1 MSTDR
6 RYEPLALFA
15 NGEWRLSGGDG
26 AAEVVSP
33 IDGVVLAQLPLASD
47 DELDATLKGA
57 AEGLKVWRAMPP
69 LKRSELLRRA
79 AGLLRERADSVAST
93 MSLELGKPWSD
104 ARGEVLKAAD
114 LIDWSAEEGRR
125 AYGRT
130 IPAPDGESYS
140 TVLEPVGV
148 VAAFTP
154 WNFPAVSP
162 ARKIGSA
169 LAAGCACILKPSE
182 LAPGTA
188 VAMTRAFADAGIPAG
203 VVSLVH
209 GDPSKVSRR
218 LISSPVVRMVT
229 FTGSVAV
236 GKHIAELA
244 AREMKPCVL
253 ELGGH
258 GPVLV
263 FEDIDLQLV
272 AKASVAAK
280 FRNSGQVCV
289 SPTRFLVHSE
299 IFERFAS
306 AFAAATASIRV
317 GDPFE
322 STTNMGPMS
331 SGRRL
336 NAIDELVVDAV
347 SKGARLLLGGKRTGN
362 SGFYYLPT
370 VLADV
375 PLTARIMQE
384 EPFGPVAILQRFDH
398 PDDAL
403 FEANRL
409 PFGLASYVFTASAS
423 RGRSV
428 SSKLESGIVGLN
440 TFTTS
445 STETPFG
452 GIKDS
457 GYGREGGIDGVRA
470 YLTTKTVIEKF
481 APGDGHMA
489 S

>member
-1 MSTDR
+1 MARFWFSKTSTFNLSR
-6 RYEPLALFA
+6 R
-15 NGEWRLSGGDG
+15 
-26 AAEVVSP
+26 
-33 IDGVVLAQLPLASD
+33 
-47 DELDATLKGA
+47 
-57 AEGLKVWRAMPP
+57 RA
-69 LKRSELLRRA
+69 LRR
-79 AGLLRERADSVAST
+79 SS
-93 MSLELGKPWSD
+93 
-104 ARGEVLKAAD
+104 
-114 LIDWSAEEGRR
+114 
-125 AYGRT
+125 
-130 IPAPDGESYS
+130 
-140 TVLEPVGV
+140 
-148 VAAFTP
+148 
-154 WNFPAVSP
+154 
-162 ARKIGSA
+162 
-169 LAAGCACILKPSE
+169 
-182 LAPGTA
+182 GTA
-188 VAMTRAFADAGIPAG
+188 V
-203 VVSLVH
+203 
-209 GDPSKVSRR
+209 
-218 LISSPVVRMVT
+218 
-229 FTGSVAV
+229 
-236 GKHIAELA
+236 
-244 AREMKPCVL
+244 
-253 ELGGH
+253 
-258 GPVLV
+258 
-263 FEDIDLQLV
+263 
-272 AKASVAAK
+272 
-280 FRNSGQVCV
+280 
-289 SPTRFLVHSE
+289 
-299 IFERFAS
+299 RFAS
-306 AFAAATASIRV
+306 RQLDFWCIQRFSSALQAPLRRRQQVYEF

-481 APGDGHMA
+481 APGGGYMA